1 MLEKVEELYKQIANE
16 ESETRVKQSQDK
28 EKAMLS
34 EIYNMLDI
42 RIKHIGL
49 NEENGNALELA
60 EAYAAF
66 FNGAVRK
73 TSKGYFGSELVE
85 IMNNE
90 KAKGR
95 HGHIGLYCKDID
107 LAKKYYELLG
117 YHFDDASATFD
128 DEGKMKFIY
137 FKDEIGGFAIHFVK

>member
-1 MLEKVEELYKQIANE
+1 MLEKVEELYKQIKDE
-16 ESETRVKQSQDK
+16 EIEKRVSEAQDK

-34 EIYNMLDI
+34 EIYNKLDI
-42 RIKHIGL
+42 KIKHIGL

-60 EAYAAF
+60 KAYADF

-85 IMNNE
+85 IMNID
-90 KAKGR
+90 KAKGS

-117 YHFDDASATFD
+117 YHFDEDSATYD
-128 DEGKMKFIY
+128 DEGRMKFIY
-137 FKDEIGGFAIHFVK
+137 FKDGIGGFAIHFVK

>member
-16 ESETRVKQSQDK
+16 ESDARVNEAPDK

-34 EIYNMLDI
+34 EIYNKLEI

-49 NEENGNALELA
+49 NEEGGNALELA
-60 EAYAAF
+60 ESFATF
-66 FNGAVRK
+66 FNGKVRQ

-85 IMNNE
+85 IMNSE

-117 YHFDDASATFD
+117 YAFDDASATYD